1 MNDYNSDQAKELRRA
16 RLLKVKPKA
25 APMMLTES
33 EFNREYVEYRF
44 VSIENLVNLEEANN
58 VMFCPACAKDVNTAM
73 GKRRVLHISYEDDP
87 LGNFPLIAVAKCQ
100 GCEWEEMIPVVK
112 QELSQDEYALLRRFR
127 RASASSRGFGGITS
141 SIPKPPDKLLNQ
153 SLWAEEKILRYS
165 QPWQIVPV
173 KPGEQITFMPP
184 DKIRFGQGKANRVW
198 GELAK
203 SNEDRRD
210 LELAT
215 KQYDMIEHFEAEER
229 AKTQARAVGKSAVF
243 GQAYGM
249 GHTSMQDIQR
259 QYNEALGQQMAKQID
274 ANMMRQMQNMFFTHD
289 EIEQI
294 KREPAEA
301 AKAAHK
307 VLIDK
312 VKKLVGK

>member
-87 LGNFPLIAVAKCQ
+87 LGNYPLLAVAKCQ
-100 GCEWEEMIPVVK
+100 GCEWEEMIPVIK
-112 QELSQDEYALLRRFR
+112 QELTQDEQALLRRFH
-127 RASASSRGFGGITS
+127 RATVKNRSFTS
-141 SIPKPPDKLLNQ
+141 SSDPRSSLFDQ
-153 SLWAEEKILRYS
+153 SVWAKEMQRYS
-165 QPWQIVPV
+165 E
-173 KPGEQITFMPP
+173 PGMIAPMRPGQNIEFMPP
-184 DKIRFGQGKANRVW
+184 DKIRFGQGKADSTW
-198 GELAK
+198 ADLKKHE
-203 SNEDRRD
+203 EERRD
-210 LELAT
+210 LELAA
-215 KQYDMIEHFEAEER
+215 QQRDMIDRFEAEER
-229 AKTQARAVGKSAVF
+229 AKTQVRAVGKSAML

-249 GHTSMQDIQR
+249 GDIRMQKVMDEYR
-259 QYNEALGQQMAKQID
+259 NAVGQQMARRLD
-274 ANMMRQMQNMFFTHD
+274 ADMMRQMQNMSFTHD
-289 EIEQI
+289 EIELI